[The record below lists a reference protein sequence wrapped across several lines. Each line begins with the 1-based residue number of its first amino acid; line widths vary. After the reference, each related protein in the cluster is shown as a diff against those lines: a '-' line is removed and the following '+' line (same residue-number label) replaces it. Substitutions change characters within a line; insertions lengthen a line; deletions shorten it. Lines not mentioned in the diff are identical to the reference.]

1 MIMTRLE
8 IINNFIQSLEKER
21 TSLGFTQAQMAQ
33 KMEMS
38 LSGYKK
44 LIAGETSKID
54 IYMAYRVCCLTG
66 KWFHELCG
74 DESDPHVDIVSRL
87 RSLTASQLRFIS
99 GIVDFEIQFQNK
111 TEGDIEDYVSILIPT
126 GDEKDGMI
134 LDSANVE
141 KLNIASYRKW
151 FGSELHC
158 GVKVTSNHLTP
169 AYHMG
174 DILLVSH
181 TAPRDGDTGIFINKE
196 NGRAYLRK
204 YHQTNPTVLEPI
216 VGYGSPFIIDTQDH
230 KEVDK
235 WIKFG
240 RVLAKIRNI

>member
-1 MIMTRLE
+1 MMLTRQE
-8 IINNFIQSLEKER
+8 VIRNFIQSLEKER
-21 TSLGFTQAQMAQ
+21 ASLGFTQAQMAQ

-44 LIAGETSKID
+44 LIAGETAKID
-54 IYMAYRVCCLTG
+54 IYLAYRVCSLTG
-66 KWFHELCG
+66 KWFYELCR
-74 DESDPHVDIVSRL
+74 DEHSPYYDIMNKVRA
-87 RSLTASQLRFIS
+87 LTASQLRFIS
-99 GIVDFEIQFQNK
+99 GIIDFEIQFHNK
-111 TEGDIEDYVSILIPT
+111 VRDGIEDYVSILIPT

-134 LDSANVE
+134 LDSANIE
-141 KLNIASYRKW
+141 KLNVAPYRKW

-158 GVKVTSNHLTP
+158 AIKITSDHLAP

-174 DILLVSH
+174 DVLLISN
-181 TAPRDGDTGIFINKE
+181 TAPRDGDTGIFINRD

-204 YHQTNPTVLEPI
+204 YRQTDPAMLEPI
-216 VGYGSPFIIDTQDH
+216 VGYGRTFVIDSRDH

-240 RVLAKIRNI
+240 RVLSKIRDD